1 MLGKAV
7 KDGTKPGGGN
17 IGRNSKLDRC
27 RNEQAACRSLHPAE
41 RAKLVALMSRIC
53 GNPVVAVVRRGNG
66 FWGAVRGNQMHMRS
80 SQQELRQQDER
91 G

>member
-7 KDGTKPGGGN
+7 KDGTKPGGGD

-41 RAKLVALMSRIC
+41 RAKLVALMGWVC
-53 GNPVVAVVRRGNG
+53 GNPVAVVQRGSG
-66 FWGAVRGNQMHMRS
+66 CQGAVRGNQMHMRS